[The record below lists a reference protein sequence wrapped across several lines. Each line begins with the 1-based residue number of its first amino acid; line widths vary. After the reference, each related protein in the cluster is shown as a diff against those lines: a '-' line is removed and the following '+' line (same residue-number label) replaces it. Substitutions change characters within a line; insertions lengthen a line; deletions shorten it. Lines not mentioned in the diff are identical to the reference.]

1 MPGMSSA
8 DQERRAQPLMG
19 IQMHTFDPAND
30 IADSLYVQIR
40 DKGAQVKAINLRIE
54 IMNVEYTTLL
64 TSRAA
69 LVGELVA
76 LRDGITREITGAS
89 VPSEM
94 IQMPVPPA
102 P

>member
-1 MPGMSSA
+1 
-8 DQERRAQPLMG
+8 
-19 IQMHTFDPAND
+19 
-30 IADSLYVQIR
+30 
-40 DKGAQVKAINLRIE
+40 
-54 IMNVEYTTLL
+54 L